1 MKITMTFKL
10 EPELKKALNDNAKKL
25 GISKSSLLRIALI
38 EKLNKIQREK

>member
-10 EPELKKALNDNAKKL
+10 EPELKKELNDNAKKL

-38 EKLNKIQREK
+38 EKLNKIQKEK